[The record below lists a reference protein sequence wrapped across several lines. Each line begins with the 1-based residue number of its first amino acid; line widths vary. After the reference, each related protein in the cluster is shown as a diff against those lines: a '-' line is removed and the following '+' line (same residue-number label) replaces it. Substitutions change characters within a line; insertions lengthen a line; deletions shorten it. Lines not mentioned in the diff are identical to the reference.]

1 MSALPYISITDF
13 MGPQQVHV
21 MRDVLKNTGSSHK
34 LGVGVMMSYK
44 TLHGLPTK
52 WTNAFPKNQDIADIF
67 LHNADVFNVLH
78 YADYNGESTGLD
90 YVAGLSWCGINV
102 DAIQFDM
109 IWPNVEDL
117 CYVAYD
123 AAKKRRSVEIIL
135 QVGSNAMDD
144 AGNDP
149 RNVVERIS
157 RYYHENCL
165 DRVLLDKSM
174 GKGQPMNAE
183 ILLPY
188 LHEIRAH
195 FPDLD
200 IVVAGGLGP
209 ETMHLVEPILREFP
223 DVSIDA
229 QGRLR
234 GSGNALDPIEWN
246 RAAEYIKRAALVFE
260 KYKRS

>member
-1 MSALPYISITDF
+1 MSVLPYISITDF
-13 MGPQQVHV
+13 MHPDQVRA
-21 MRDVLKNTGSSHK
+21 MSAVLKKTGSSHK

-52 WTNAFPKNQDIADIF
+52 WMDAFPKNQDIENIF
-67 LHNADVFNVLH
+67 INSTDVFNVLH
-78 YADYNGESTGLD
+78 YADYNGESSGLD
-90 YVAGLSWCGINV
+90 YATGLSWCGPNV

-109 IWPNVEDL
+109 IWPKVEDL
-117 CYVAYD
+117 EYVAYRG
-123 AAKKRRSVEIIL
+123 AHNRLPIEIIL
-135 QVGSNAMDD
+135 QVGSNAMEA

-149 RNVVERIS
+149 CKVAEKLF
-157 RYYHENCL
+157 RYYHADCL

-188 LHEIRAH
+188 IREIKAY
-195 FPDLD
+195 FSDLD

-209 ETMHLVEPILREFP
+209 ETMHLVEPILAEFP

-234 GSGNALDPIEWN
+234 GSGNALDSIDWD
-246 RAAEYIKRAALVFE
+246 RAAEYLKKAALIFE
-260 KYKRS
+260 KK